1 MTIIKINRSIKQR
14 LENLAH
20 EGESMDSVVSRLIEN
35 ISQPETVV
43 EGSTNIRISEN
54 TYAMLKEKKGKNETY
69 SRTLERAIE
78 ASTQH

>member
-1 MTIIKINRSIKQR
+1 MTIIRINKSMKER
-14 LENLAH
+14 LQSLAH

-43 EGSTNIRISEN
+43 EGSTNIRISED
-54 TYAMLKEKKGKNETY
+54 TYAMLKNKKGKNESF

-78 ASTQH
+78 SSAQE

>member
-1 MTIIKINRSIKQR
+1 MTIIRVNENIKQK
-14 LENLAH
+14 LMSMAH

-43 EGSTNIRISEN
+43 EGSTNIRISED
-54 TYAMLKEKKGKNETY
+54 TYAILKKKKGKNESF

-78 ASTQH
+78 SSAQE

>member
-1 MTIIKINRSIKQR
+1 MTIIRVNENIKQK
-14 LENLAH
+14 LMSMAH
-20 EGESMDSVVSRLIEN
+20 EDESMDSVVSRLIEN

-54 TYAMLKEKKGKNETY
+54 TYAMLKQKKGKNESF

-78 ASTQH
+78 SSAQE